1 MKSKKF
7 YAVKVGRK
15 TGIFDNWKDCE
26 KQILGFS
33 GAIYKSFENY
43 DMCKDFL
50 NDSNLE
56 DKKEIDLKN
65 IKDNEAI
72 AYVDGSYKQDTL
84 EYGYGVVLLLK
95 DETLEFFEKGK
106 NNDIIKSRNVTAE
119 LFACIRAIVE
129 AKRLKKKKITIFY
142 DYNGIEKWANG
153 LWKCNIPLTIQ
164 YKEKIDK
171 LRKEIEIYFVK
182 VKAHTGDT
190 YNERADELAKK
201 SLGIKK

>member
-26 KQILGFS
+26 NQILGFS

-56 DKKEIDLKN
+56 NKKEIDLKN

-95 DETLEFFEKGK
+95 DETLEFF
-106 NNDIIKSRNVTAE
+106 
-119 LFACIRAIVE
+119 
-129 AKRLKKKKITIFY
+129 
-142 DYNGIEKWANG
+142 
-153 LWKCNIPLTIQ
+153 
-164 YKEKIDK
+164 
-171 LRKEIEIYFVK
+171 
-182 VKAHTGDT
+182 
-190 YNERADELAKK
+190 
-201 SLGIKK
+201 